1 MLTPTR
7 KKLPYP
13 VQPPLRRYLAAFTRE
28 LQLPV
33 DYESLTHH
41 AESYPLLDREG
52 RDTLWRTVTFSPGE
66 AREIY
71 AGLRDIYALLRASG
85 DTKRMSH
92 LAVSR
97 VDYCEFGNSKPFRIR
112 IVNLLNDNQDY
123 FYVKRADA
131 SRIYGL
137 ELEHLL
143 SPNRM
148 HFLVWG
154 DTLIE
159 EHVVGLPGDLFMREH
174 LQDPGFKE
182 VRIAKEFVKFNER
195 CSIRLLGDMRSYNY
209 VVDITPDFEEVQ
221 YRIRPMDF
229 DQQCYDGRR
238 KFYLPKL
245 FKENNPLIY
254 FGIKYLDETSV
265 VQYEAEERSLI
276 SLRMKVERNRLGVL
290 LEAMCSE
297 PLAPPEKILQLRGE
311 MAEWHQNPDF
321 HHCRSMGDIL
331 KLNMRVKLPE
341 AAASLL

>member
-1 MLTPTR
+1 MLTPTK

-13 VQPPLRRYLAAFTRE
+13 VHPPLRRYLASYSRE
-28 LQLPV
+28 SELPV
-33 DYESLTHH
+33 EYGTLTHH
-41 AESYPLLDREG
+41 AESFPLLDRDG
-52 RDTLWRTVTFSPGE
+52 RDTLWRSVTFHPSE
-66 AREIY
+66 KDHVY
-71 AGLRDIYALLRASG
+71 QGLRDIYALLRASG
-85 DTKRMSH
+85 DRKRMQH

-97 VDYCEFGNSKPFRIR
+97 VDYCEFGNSKPFRVR

-131 SRIYGL
+131 SRVYGL

-148 HFLVWG
+148 HYYVWS

-159 EHVVGLPGDLFMREH
+159 EHVVGLPGDQFMRDH
-174 LQDPGFKE
+174 LADPGFKE

-195 CSIRLLGDMRSYNY
+195 CSVRLLGDMRSYNY

-245 FKENNPLIY
+245 FTENNPLIF
-254 FGIKYLDETSV
+254 FGIKHLDETSV
-265 VQYEAEERSLI
+265 AQYEGEERALI
-276 SLRMKVERNRLGVL
+276 SLRIKVERNRLGQL
-290 LEAMCSE
+290 LEAMCAE

-311 MAEWHQNPDF
+311 MAEFHRDPDF
-321 HHCRSMGDIL
+321 HYCRTMGEVL
-331 KLNMRVKLPE
+331 KKNLQTKVPE
-341 AAASLL
+341 AMSLD

>member
-1 MLTPTR
+1 MLTPTK
-7 KKLPYP
+7 KKLAYP
-13 VQPPLRRYLAAFTRE
+13 VLPPLRRYLASYTRE
-28 LQLPV
+28 NLLPV

-41 AESYPLLDREG
+41 SESYPLLDRDG
-52 RDTLWRTVTFSPGE
+52 QDTLWRTVTFSPGE

-71 AGLRDIYALLRASG
+71 QGLRDIYALLRASG
-85 DTKRMSH
+85 DIKRMSH

-97 VDYCEFGNSKPFRIR
+97 VDFCEFGNSKPFRVR

-123 FYVKRADA
+123 FYVKKADS

-159 EHVVGLPGDLFMREH
+159 EHVVGLPGDQFMREH
-174 LQDPGFKE
+174 LGDPGFKE

-195 CSIRLLGDMRSYNY
+195 CSVRLLGDMRSYNY

-245 FKENNPLIY
+245 FTENNPLIY
-254 FGIKYLDETSV
+254 FGIKHLDETSV
-265 VQYEAEERSLI
+265 AQYESEERALI
-276 SLRMKVERNRLGVL
+276 ALRIKVERNRLGQL
-290 LEAMCSE
+290 LEAMCAE
-297 PLAPPEKILQLRGE
+297 PLAPPDKILQLRAD
-311 MAEWHQNPDF
+311 MAEFHANPDF
-321 HHCRSMGDIL
+321 HNCRNMGEIL
-331 KLNMRVKLPE
+331 KMNMHMKLPE
-341 AAASLL
+341 AAGLD